1 MSRTPAAQEIRTP
14 ENTEP
19 TYGQRCGVKRFDCRR
34 CHGDGELMSAKAVL
48 APSGI
53 GHHWHQTVKECPV
66 CDGTGFDSSA
76 EALTEA
82 TAGGA

>member
-1 MSRTPAAQEIRTP
+1 
-14 ENTEP
+14 
-19 TYGQRCGVKRFDCRR
+19 
-34 CHGDGELMSAKAVL
+34 MSAKAVL